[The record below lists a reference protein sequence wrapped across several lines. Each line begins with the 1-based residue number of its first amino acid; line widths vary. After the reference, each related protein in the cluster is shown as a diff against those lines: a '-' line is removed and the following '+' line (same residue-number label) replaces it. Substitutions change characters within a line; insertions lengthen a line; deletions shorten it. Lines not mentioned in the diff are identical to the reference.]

1 MEEGE
6 QTLYLSVPNEN
17 DWAKIKLM
25 KAPYH
30 KLGFTKCIYVSL
42 YDIDGINKLVDK
54 IVAIRALFN
63 TITYEMA
70 QNDNYYRINVT
81 TASDLKTVDVE
92 DPDRT
97 KLKDQEL
104 YLNNYFKRKEDA
116 LKVLQEIKN
125 ILDINE

>member
-17 DWAKIKLM
+17 DWAKIKL
-25 KAPYH
+25 KNGPYH
-30 KLGFTKCIYVSL
+30 KSGFTNCIYVSL
-42 YDIDGINKLVDK
+42 YDTDGINKLVDK

-70 QNDNYYRINVT
+70 QNDNYYRVNVT
-81 TASDLKTVDVE
+81 TASNLKTVDVE
-92 DPDRT
+92 DIDET
-97 KLKDQEL
+97 KLKNQKL

-116 LKVLQEIKN
+116 IKVVQEIKN
-125 ILDINE
+125 ILDIN

>member
-1 MEEGE
+1 MKEGE
-6 QTLYLSVPNEN
+6 QILYLSVPNEN
-17 DWAKIKLM
+17 DWTKIKLM
-25 KAPYH
+25 RAPCH

-42 YDIDGINKLVDK
+42 NDIDGINKLVDK
-54 IVAIRALFN
+54 IVAIRVLFN

-92 DPDRT
+92 DPDGT

-116 LKVLQEIKN
+116 LNVLQEIKN
-125 ILDINE
+125 ILDINV